1 MLKLIKKFFFEDYH
15 RPSAKILHFFVLCKK
30 IFFNKR
36 TNIFSEKIFLLKNPP
51 QSMIYYNSFGRI
63 ICLFLNFVSIIFLNK
78 FFDKAAE
85 LDFRKNVNEKENN
98 TNFHVTKGND
108 KISWPLQAI
117 HNYET
122 YDKKVEDSFLNK
134 IQSEYF
140 ESVKI
145 VLENE
150 KFKDSDWW
158 KKCRDEFKD
167 LFFDEN
173 KIDKKALEN
182 FRNDVVTSA
191 EILNDQNFL
200 KKQNGERINKIKAS
214 LLINLYHKLSE
225 KISLEVL
232 RMASDSKVGENSCLI
247 YRGQRI
253 NQRVLR
259 YAYYTSQIFNKTDLK
274 DVQKNLFLDIG
285 GGYGGL
291 TRFLKNVYQKSSFV
305 IIELPELCMLSAYF
319 LKRNFADKKIGTL
332 SDFKDKSKI
341 FYDDL
346 KHFDFVIL
354 PQNFMEKF
362 DNEVFDLIINTTSLG
377 EMTDE
382 MQNYYLKHI
391 ERTSKSYFYSVN
403 RAEKRTEKYNS
414 RGFYDFKFKN
424 RWISKLYKYTHTY
437 HIEFLGKKTK
447 QDEGLK

>member
-78 FFDKAAE
+78 FFDTAAE

-122 YDKKVEDSFLNK
+122 YNKKVEDSFLNK

-291 TRFLKNVYQKSSFV
+291 TRFLKMFIKN
-305 IIELPELCMLSAYF
+305 LLCNNRITRTMHVVSLF
-319 LKRNFADKKIGTL
+319 FKRNFADKKIGTL

-391 ERTSKSYFYSVN
+391 ERTSKVIFIVLIEQKKELRSIIQEAFMTLN
-403 RAEKRTEKYNS
+403 LKID
-414 RGFYDFKFKN
+414 GFQNFTN
-424 RWISKLYKYTHTY
+424 I
-437 HIEFLGKKTK
+437 HILII
-447 QDEGLK
+447 

>member
-1 MLKLIKKFFFEDYH
+1 MLKFIKKFIFEDYH
-15 RPSAKILHFFVLCKK
+15 RPSAKILHFFVLFKK
-30 IFFNKR
+30 IFFNKK
-36 TNIFSEKIFLLKNPP
+36 TNIFSERMLLLKNPP
-51 QSMIYYNSFGRI
+51 QSMIYYNSFGRA
-63 ICLFLNFVSIIFLNK
+63 ICLFLNFLSIIFLNK
-78 FFDKAAE
+78 FFDQAAE
-85 LDFRKNVNEKENN
+85 LDFKENIN
-98 TNFHVTKGND
+98 KEKKNSNAHVLNGND
-108 KISWPLQAI
+108 NISWPLQAI
-117 HNYET
+117 HNFET
-122 YDKKVEDSFLNK
+122 YNKKIDDNFLNK
-134 IQSEYF
+134 IQNDYF

-145 VLENE
+145 VLESG

-158 KKCRDEFKD
+158 KKCREEFKD
-167 LFFDEN
+167 LFFNEN
-173 KIDKKALEN
+173 KINKNALEN

-200 KKQNGERINKIKAS
+200 KKKNGERINKIKAS

-225 KISLEVL
+225 QISLEVL
-232 RMASDSKVGENSCLI
+232 RLTSDSKVGENSCLS

-259 YAYYTSQIFNKTDLK
+259 YAYYTSQILNNTDLK
-274 DVQKNLFLDIG
+274 DDQKNLFLDIG

-291 TRFLKNVYQKSSFV
+291 TRLLKNVYQKSSFV
-305 IIELPELCMLSAYF
+305 IIELPELCMLSVYF

-332 SDFKDKSKI
+332 LDFKDKNKI

-362 DNEVFDLIINTTSLG
+362 DGEIFDLIINTTSLG

-391 ERTSKSYFYSVN
+391 ERVSKSYFYSVN
-403 RAEKRTEKYNS
+403 RAKKRVEKYNS
-414 RGFYDFKFKN
+414 RGFYDFNFKS

-447 QDEGLK
+447 KEESLK